1 MDCFKIKL
9 LLRNSYHSHTQEYSS
24 SVFEHLFICRS
35 CWAYANYL
43 WHREAQEV
51 GRKHQIADSD
61 HEARLEAVWAGRHQG
76 RTLGQLGG
84 LPAALKFGTVSSER
98 KLSH

>member
-9 LLRNSYHSHTQEYSS
+9 MLRNSHHTHDQQYRSP
-24 SVFEHLFICRS
+24 VFDHLFICRS

-51 GRKHQIADSD
+51 SAKHAISDAD
-61 HEARLEAVWAGRHQG
+61 HEARLDTAWAGRHQG
-76 RTLGQLGG
+76 RTLGSLSGTLG
-84 LPAALKFGTVSSER
+84 LSAASSEK
-98 KLSH
+98 KLPH